1 MPHVP
6 QNGEEAAYVSFALV
20 DALIDA
26 LAAKGFVDRHV
37 IASGA
42 IKRIRQGTTLV
53 EHSTQ
58 GKFDRAA
65 DFIRDT
71 MLGQK

>member
-1 MPHVP
+1 MTHVP

-20 DALIDA
+20 DALIDT
-26 LAAKGFVDRHV
+26 LAAKGLVDRHV

-42 IKRIRQGTTLV
+42 IKRIRQGTPLV
-53 EHSTQ
+53 EHSAQ
-58 GKFDRAA
+58 DKFARAA

-71 MLGQK
+71 MLGEK